1 MTWAV
6 LQFPEP
12 KVTDAG
18 ETVTSAG
25 SAEVKSI
32 TTLPDLGFVSRATSK
47 VSVVPDSLTLETPPD
62 SVTVKAAV
70 STSEIVT
77 ATVRTVV

>member
-1 MTWAV
+1 M
-6 LQFPEP
+6 
-12 KVTDAG
+12 TDAG

-32 TTLPDLGFVSRATSK
+32 TTLPDLGFVNRATSN

-77 ATVRTVV
+77 ATVRTVVFIVELIRG

>member
-12 KVTDAG
+12 KLMEAG

-32 TTLPDLGFVSRATSK
+32 TTLPDLGFVNKATSK
-47 VSVVPDSLTLETPPD
+47 VSVDPDSLTLETPPD
-62 SVTVKAAV
+62 SLTVKAAV